1 MSIDQLTGGNIEP
14 RGLEEEMRSS
24 YLDYAMSVIVGR
36 ALPDVRDGLKPVHRR
51 VLFSMHEAG
60 LQPNRPFRKASRVVG
75 DVMGQ
80 FHPHGDS
87 AIYDTLVRLGQNFAM
102 RYPLVEPQ
110 GNFGSIDNDPPAAMR
125 YTEARLSRLATEML
139 RDIDADTVAF
149 GPNYD
154 ESRQEPLVLP
164 SRFPNL
170 LVNGASGIAV
180 GMATNIPPHNL
191 REAIDATI
199 AYIDDPQIDVTG
211 LMKHIK
217 GPDFPTGGI
226 IVGHTGIREAYDTG
240 RGRVLVRGKAHVEPM
255 ERGKERIVVTEM
267 PYQVAKGDGRG
278 DDSGLIK
285 KIAEQ
290 VQNGRIKEISDLRD
304 ESDRQGIRLVIEL
317 KRDALPKVVLNK
329 LYKHTSLQTTFG
341 VNMVALVDGV
351 PRTIGLLP
359 IVKNYVDHQRDVIV
373 RRTKHELR
381 EREARLHILDG
392 LLIAISD
399 IDAVI
404 ELIRASSDPEVARD
418 GLMER
423 FELTRIQA
431 QAILDMRLARL
442 TALEA
447 DRVRSEHADILE
459 RIKELRTILGDE
471 ARVMGL
477 IKEELL
483 EIRDRYGDDRRTQI
497 TFSEDEIDIE
507 DLIADE
513 QMVIS
518 ITHSGYIKRLP
529 LTTYRQQKRGGVG
542 VIGMDTKEDDYIE
555 HLFVCSSHD
564 FLLFFTNRGKV
575 YRQKVYE
582 LPESQRTSKGRA
594 LVNVLPLREG
604 ERVQAVLSTRD
615 FKEGKF
621 LVFAT
626 RKGIIKKTEFLA
638 YNTPIKADGI
648 IAIKIRDDDE
658 LVAVRRTSGDDDI
671 IIVSRSGQAARFS
684 EDQARP
690 MGRDTGGVRGMNVSR
705 GDNRVLA
712 MDVVRPDTELLVVTD
727 AGYGKRTAMDEYP
740 VKGRG
745 TMGVKTISL
754 TEKKGGLAGALIVR
768 EHQELVFISQNG
780 MVQRTNVRGISKQGR
795 SAQGVRVMNLREDDV
810 VSAVALVVETSTDT
824 SAEVEEGIAE
834 PVAEIEDSLDE
845 VEDSEDGAEDS
856 EDVLED

>member
-80 FHPHGDS
+80 FHPHGDA

-139 RDIDADTVAF
+139 RDIDADTVDF

-226 IVGHTGIREAYDTG
+226 IVGHTGIRDAYDTG

-684 EDQARP
+684 EDQARA

-727 AGYGKRTAMDEYP
+727 AGYGKRTTMDEYP

-824 SAEVEEGIAE
+824 SAVVDEGIEE
-834 PVAEIEDSLDE
+834 PVAEIEDFLAE
-845 VEDSEDGAEDS
+845 VEDSEDGGEDS